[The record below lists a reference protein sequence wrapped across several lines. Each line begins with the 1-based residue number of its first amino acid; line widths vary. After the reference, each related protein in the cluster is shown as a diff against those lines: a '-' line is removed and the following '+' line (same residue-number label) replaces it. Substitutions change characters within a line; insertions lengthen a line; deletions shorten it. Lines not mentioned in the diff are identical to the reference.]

1 MRKTDTIFRLFIAF
15 AVVFLFNF
23 CSKSDDNINT
33 GDPSNLNVEVLSV
46 DNETGAVTLQ
56 ATAENV
62 VQFQLFIEASAIPA
76 ATNETGYFE
85 YTFDQPGDFT
95 IEVRAYGTSGR
106 YIKDIKTVTI
116 TSEGGS
122 GEIPLGQGYFSP
134 EEYDGYSRI
143 WEDEFTGT
151 SVNSSNWTFE
161 TGDGCPYNCGW
172 GNNELEYYRAENAWV
187 ADDVL
192 TIEAR
197 KENYSG
203 RSYTSA
209 RMISKNKFS
218 FQYGRVD
225 IRAVLPKGQGIW
237 PALWMLGN
245 NISTVGWPACGETD
259 IMEMVGG
266 NGREKT
272 VHGTCHWDVNG
283 HAQYGL
289 GYAKPSG
296 TFADEYHVFSII
308 WDESKIEWFVNNI
321 KYCELNITSADM
333 SEFHQPNFFI
343 MNVAV
348 GGTWPGE
355 PNSFTVFPQQ
365 MKVDYI
371 RVFQK
376 N

>member
-1 MRKTDTIFRLFIAF
+1 MRKTDTIFRIIISFS
-15 AVVFLFNF
+15 FLFLFTF
-23 CSKSDDNINT
+23 CSKNNDDVNT
-33 GDPSNLNVEVLSV
+33 TDPSNLQIEVLTV
-46 DNETGAVTLQ
+46 DNETGFVSLQ
-56 ATAENV
+56 ATAENTI
-62 VQFQLFIEASAIPA
+62 QFQMYLESSETPVE
-76 ATNETGYFE
+76 TNETGYFE
-85 YTFDQPGDFT
+85 HNFAQAGEYM
-95 IEVRAYGTSGR
+95 IEIRAYGNSGR
-106 YIKDIKTVTI
+106 YIKAQKTVTI
-116 TSEGGS
+116 DPDGGS
-122 GEIPLGQGYFSP
+122 TPIPLEQGYFSP
-134 EEYDGYSRI
+134 EEYDGYTRL
-143 WEDEFTGT
+143 WDDEFKGT
-151 SVNSSNWTFE
+151 SVNSANWTFE
-161 TGDGCPYNCGW
+161 TGDGCPNNCGW
-172 GNNELEYYRAENAWV
+172 GNNELEYYRSENAWV

-245 NISTVGWPACGETD
+245 NISSVGWPACGETD

-266 NGREKT
+266 SGREKT

-289 GYAKPSG
+289 GYTKPSG

-308 WDESKIEWFVNNI
+308 WDESKIQWFVNNV